1 MPRMN
6 NNRSKFAMPT
16 MAKNPMKT
24 LGRLFKFIFER
35 YWLLFVIVF
44 LCIALSSFGSVAA
57 SSMMSDVTSAVERML
72 KDKLSGEAVDFT
84 DFTRIIITMV
94 AIFLV
99 GTVGMLAYSKIMV
112 RISQG
117 VMRDIRVE
125 MFTKM
130 QSLPVKYFDTHSFG
144 EIMSHFTNDT
154 DTLEQLISNSIPQI
168 FSSVMTILFCLVM
181 MFVYSWQLA
190 LVVLITVFMM
200 FFVIKGVGG
209 KSAKYFS
216 AQQRSYALFDG
227 YIQEM
232 LSGQKV
238 VKVFNHEPQT
248 QRGFDVVNDEFC
260 DNLTKAHKYA
270 NIFMPI
276 MANLTYTQYA
286 IIAIVGAVLASTG
299 LLQPGAG
306 TISGTEQTALSVIVA
321 FLSLSRTFT
330 RPINMVSQQFNS
342 IVMALAGAER
352 IFTLMDEQPETDQ
365 GDVTLVR
372 GAMAEGKFTFDDNG
386 EYFWQVP
393 STDGNEYVKVAGD
406 IRLENVDFSYNQT
419 KQVLSG
425 VNVFALVGQK
435 VALIGKTGAGK
446 TTISNLI
453 NRFYD
458 VNNGVIY
465 YDGIDVRRIK
475 KSSLR
480 RTLGVVLQEVNLFT
494 GTVMENI
501 RYGNPFASDEDVVNA
516 AKL

>member
-352 IFTLMDEQPETDQ
+352 IFTLMDEQPETD
-365 GDVTLVR
+365 
-372 GAMAEGKFTFDDNG
+372 
-386 EYFWQVP
+386 
-393 STDGNEYVKVAGD
+393 
-406 IRLENVDFSYNQT
+406 
-419 KQVLSG
+419 
-425 VNVFALVGQK
+425 
-435 VALIGKTGAGK
+435 
-446 TTISNLI
+446 
-453 NRFYD
+453 
-458 VNNGVIY
+458 
-465 YDGIDVRRIK
+465 
-475 KSSLR
+475 
-480 RTLGVVLQEVNLFT
+480 
-494 GTVMENI
+494 
-501 RYGNPFASDEDVVNA
+501 
-516 AKL
+516 